1 MTQIPQLSSQIPQC
15 SSQMM
20 DDIEIL
26 NVGEVEEHS
35 VKISLLYVYMRK
47 IETIQVLGW
56 FEHTSDWDP
65 YLMIVM
71 KDGTIIETESGF
83 AEYCFK
89 DFENYVASDNSN
101 ELTHIHV
108 KNEIYRESTE
118 DSYVGWIDVVIDDI
132 ATIEM
137 INQ

>member
-1 MTQIPQLSSQIPQC
+1 MTLTQQLSSR
-15 SSQMM
+15 MM
-20 DDIEIL
+20 DDIEII

-47 IETIQVLGW
+47 IETIQNLGW

-71 KDGTIIETESGF
+71 KDGTIIETESGY
-83 AEYCFK
+83 ADYCFK
-89 DFENYVASDNSN
+89 DFGDYVASDNSD

-108 KNEIYRESTE
+108 SNDVYNEETKQSDDATLHI
-118 DSYVGWIDVVIDDI
+118 VIDDI